1 MWLNTI
7 DLLLK
12 MKIMNYSEFIKKYA
26 DHPHY
31 EAPIGNKLHAK
42 SWQTEAPLRMLLNN
56 LNAEVAEDPSNL
68 IVYGGT
74 GQAARNPE
82 ALKQIIKTLLEM
94 DDDHSLLVQSGKP
107 IGLVRTHPQAP
118 RVFIAN
124 SNLVPAWANWEHFEA
139 LKARGLMMYGQMTA
153 GSWIYIGS
161 QGILQ
166 GTYETFAE
174 CGKKYFNGDLRHKLI
189 VSGGLGGM
197 GGAQPLAATMAGA
210 TFLGVDVDPDRIEKR
225 LHSRYIDRITAD
237 YEEAKRWVL
246 EAKEKGEALSVGLVG
261 DIGDTLEKLLA
272 DNIIPEIVTDQTSAH
287 DPLNG
292 YVPNGFTLDEALELR
307 AADPIDYKQLSLKSM
322 ARHVGFMLEMKKRGS
337 VVFDYGNNLREFA
350 RQGGEP
356 NAFNYQGFVPEFI
369 RPLFCDGKGPFRWV
383 ALSGD
388 PEDIYTTDRALMEMF
403 PTNEHL
409 IKWLIEAQKKV
420 AFQGLPSRIC
430 WLGMGEREKAGL
442 LFNQL
447 VKEGKVKAPIVIGRD
462 HLDCGSVA
470 SPNRE
475 TEGMMDGSDA
485 VSDWPLLNLM
495 ANTGGGAT
503 WVSFHHGGGVGMGY
517 SQHAG
522 MVVVADGTDR
532 AARCVSRVLYNDP
545 AMGIFR
551 HADAGYESAIE
562 NRKNFGLDL

>member
-1 MWLNTI
+1 
-7 DLLLK
+7 
-12 MKIMNYSEFIKKYA
+12 MNYSAFIEKYA
-26 DHPHY
+26 THPHY
-31 EAPIGNKLHAK
+31 KAPVGNRLHAK

-56 LNAEVAEDPSNL
+56 LDVDVAEDPSNL

-74 GQAARNPE
+74 GQAARNV
-82 ALKQIIKTLLEM
+82 ASVQKIIQILLEL
-94 DDDHSLLVQSGKP
+94 DENHSLLVQSGKP
-107 IGLVRTHPQAP
+107 VGVVRTHPQAP
-118 RVFIAN
+118 RVLIAN
-124 SNLVPAWANWEHFEA
+124 SNLVPAWANWEHFEE
-139 LKARGLMMYGQMTA
+139 LKSRGLMMYGQMTA

-166 GTYETFAE
+166 GTYETFVE

-210 TFLGVDVDPDRIEKR
+210 VFLGVDVDPERIEKR

-237 YEEAKRWVL
+237 YEEARKWVL
-246 EAKEKGEALSVGLVG
+246 DAKEKGETLSVGLVA
-261 DIGDTLEKLLA
+261 DIGDVLEKLLN
-272 DNIIPEIVTDQTSAH
+272 DDIVPEIVTDQTSAH
-287 DPLNG
+287 DPLFG
-292 YVPNGFTLDEALELR
+292 YVPNGFTLDEAIQLR
-307 AADPIDYKQLSLKSM
+307 EDDPVDYKALSLKSM
-322 ARHVGFMLEMKKRGS
+322 ARHVGFMLKMKDRGA

-350 RQGGEP
+350 RQGGEAH
-356 NAFNYQGFVPEFI
+356 AFDYQGFVPEFI

-388 PEDIYTTDRALMEMF
+388 PEDIFTTDRALMEAF
-403 PTNEHL
+403 PENTNL
-409 IKWLIEAQKKV
+409 IKWLKAAQEKV

-442 LFNQL
+442 IFNKL

-495 ANTGGGAT
+495 SNTAGGAT

-532 AARCVSRVLYNDP
+532 AAECLHRVLYNDP
-545 AMGIFR
+545 ALGIFR
-551 HADAGYESAIE
+551 HADAGYDIALNNID
-562 NRKNFGLDL
+562 KFGLNSGV